1 MSEQRSRGWLFLL
14 LIILAAA
21 ALPTIGYFRDGR
33 GSNGSQENSELTA
46 AELLRGMSV
55 EEKVGQVILSYFTG
69 AEFAPAREL
78 RELPLGGVIL
88 FDGAGNIES
97 PSQVVA
103 LAEQIQQAALDSGVV
118 PLFIAVDQ
126 EGGAVARLT
135 EGVTVFPGNMALG
148 AVGSEELAALS
159 AAVIARE
166 LRILGI
172 NLNFAPVVDVN
183 SNPDNPVIG
192 VRSFGSDPWQVA
204 RLGRAMVAPYRREKV
219 IATAKHFPGHGD
231 TAIDSHYGLPLIPV
245 GLSRLKELELL
256 PFRAMIAAGV
266 PAVMLAHILVPALTG
281 SDELPASLSPQA
293 VHYLREEIGF
303 DGLVISDSLSMGAI
317 SDRWSL
323 EEAVVTSFQ
332 AGVDLLLFGPWTGVA
347 PGDRRRIFEALK
359 GAVEEGTIPLE
370 QLDRSV
376 ERILAAKIEYG
387 LFDDPGPYR
396 EKLSRLA
403 LPENLNIAR
412 RIARESIT
420 LVRDS
425 AALIPLSSHGAI
437 PLLWPAELKSALA
450 PLIERSSFLQ
460 PHLLPL
466 RASAAELE
474 ELIEPLR
481 DAELILIGTYNLQH
495 HPAWADRL
503 DALAAGNE
511 VVLIALS
518 SPYDLLQVPHAAT
531 CICTYSS
538 SAASMEALA
547 ELLSGTLT
555 PRGRLPVELPGAVYN
570 PPLPDGA
577 GNVIPSVP
585 PAQSLVRSPS
595 PLTGMI
601 SPRNLGSGLKMTAK
615 KSFAL
620 ARNSR
625 ASRYRC
631 PA

>member
-1 MSEQRSRGWLFLL
+1 MSNQRSRGWLPLL
-14 LIILAAA
+14 LLLLILAAA
-21 ALPTIGYFRDGR
+21 ALPTISYFKDGR
-33 GSNGSQENSELTA
+33 GSNGGPEKSELTA
-46 AELLRGMSV
+46 AELLRKMSV

-97 PSQVVA
+97 PSQVAA
-103 LAEQIQQAALDSGVV
+103 LTEQIQQAALDSGVI

-148 AVGSEELAALS
+148 AAGSEELAALS

-192 VRSFGSDPWQVA
+192 VRSFGSDPREVA
-204 RLGRAMVAPYRREKV
+204 RLGRAMVAPYSREKV

-245 GLSRLKELELL
+245 ELSRLKELELL
-256 PFRAMIAAGV
+256 PFQAMIAAGV

-281 SDELPASLSPQA
+281 TEELPASLSPQA
-293 VHYLREEIGF
+293 VRYLREEIGF
-303 DGLVISDSLSMGAI
+303 DGLVLSDSLSMGAI

-323 EEAVVTSFQ
+323 EEAAVSSFL
-332 AGVDLLLFGPWTGVA
+332 AGVDLIIFGPWTGVV

-359 GAVEEGTIPLE
+359 GAVEDGTIPLK

-387 LFDDPGPYR
+387 LFDDPGPHR

-420 LVRDS
+420 L
-425 AALIPLSSHGAI
+425 
-437 PLLWPAELKSALA
+437 
-450 PLIERSSFLQ
+450 
-460 PHLLPL
+460 
-466 RASAAELE
+466 
-474 ELIEPLR
+474 
-481 DAELILIGTYNLQH
+481 
-495 HPAWADRL
+495 
-503 DALAAGNE
+503 
-511 VVLIALS
+511 
-518 SPYDLLQVPHAAT
+518 
-531 CICTYSS
+531 
-538 SAASMEALA
+538 
-547 ELLSGTLT
+547 
-555 PRGRLPVELPGAVYN
+555 
-570 PPLPDGA
+570 
-577 GNVIPSVP
+577 
-585 PAQSLVRSPS
+585 
-595 PLTGMI
+595 
-601 SPRNLGSGLKMTAK
+601 
-615 KSFAL
+615 
-620 ARNSR
+620 
-625 ASRYRC
+625 
-631 PA
+631 